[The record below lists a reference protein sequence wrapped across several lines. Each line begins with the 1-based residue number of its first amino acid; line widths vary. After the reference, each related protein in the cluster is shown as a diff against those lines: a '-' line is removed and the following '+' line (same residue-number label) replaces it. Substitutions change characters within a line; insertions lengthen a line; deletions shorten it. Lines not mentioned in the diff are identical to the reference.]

1 MICIAAAQSPFFANH
16 LPDHRARLAAMQTKP
31 DMTLSPKPQG
41 RFAIVGAG
49 AIGCA
54 LAARLAYAGQDVT
67 LVVRDTARAELIA
80 RQGLVC
86 QEAGGSFT
94 AWPSVVPAVPD
105 EAFDV
110 LVMAVKADD
119 LPMVA
124 ASLPASINAG
134 TLVMPLVNGIPWW
147 MAQAGETVRAVD
159 PDGILLRRFV
169 PDQIVGSVVYTT
181 AMVAGPASVRV
192 MNGQRLVIG
201 AVEPER
207 VSAIAVLGD
216 VLRGCG
222 IDVEVTDGI
231 VDAVWNK
238 VALNL
243 ATNPLSVVTGA
254 PLGQLCSDARLVPIV
269 SNILDE
275 TWRVAA
281 RYNARPRMTRE
292 EMLGRGR
299 AAGDFRTSM
308 LEDYRKGRPLEL
320 SSIADA
326 VFELAARIGM
336 DLPVSRAVV
345 DMVRFH
351 ALQRAA

>member
-1 MICIAAAQSPFFANH
+1 MTHVPEQKTLTHSP
-16 LPDHRARLAAMQTKP
+16 AM
-31 DMTLSPKPQG
+31 

-54 LAARLAYAGQDVT
+54 LAARLAQAGQDVT
-67 LVVRDTARAELIA
+67 LVVRDAARAAGIV
-80 RQGLVC
+80 RSGLVC
-86 QEAGGSFT
+86 EEPSASFT
-94 AWPSVVPAVPD
+94 AWPRVVSALPD

-119 LPMVA
+119 LPA
-124 ASLPASINAG
+124 AAATLPAAIG
-134 TLVMPLVNGIPWW
+134 PQTLVMPLVNGIPWW
-147 MAQAGETVRAVD
+147 LAQAGGGATVRAVD
-159 PDGILLRRFV
+159 PDGILQRCFV
-169 PDQIVGSVVYTT
+169 PGQIAGSVVYTT
-181 AMVAGPASVRV
+181 AMMSGPASVRV
-192 MNGQRLVIG
+192 TSGQRLVIG
-201 AVEPER
+201 ALEAG
-207 VSAIAVLGD
+207 STAAIATLGE

-222 IDVEVTDGI
+222 VDVEVTGSI

-254 PLGQLCSDARLVPIV
+254 PLGQLCSDERLVPIV

-275 TWRVAA
+275 AWRVAA
-281 RYNARPRMTRE
+281 RYNARPGMTRE
-292 EMLGRGR
+292 EMLGRGL

-326 VFELAARIGM
+326 VFELAERIGM

-351 ALQRAA
+351 AMKRAA